1 LHNPAFDLLIQLI
14 GQVIAACKASTNR
27 KQENLTER
35 ITNRKKKMEETIKS
49 KVEAKIKKDDVF
61 QQEIEKAQ
69 IHLSEK
75 IKYLDGIS
83 KSKLHV
89 WLTK

>member
-1 LHNPAFDLLIQLI
+1 
-14 GQVIAACKASTNR
+14 
-27 KQENLTER
+27 
-35 ITNRKKKMEETIKS
+35 MEETIKS

-69 IHLSEK
+69 INLSEK

-83 KSKLHV
+83 RH
-89 WLTK
+89 

>member
-1 LHNPAFDLLIQLI
+1 
-14 GQVIAACKASTNR
+14 
-27 KQENLTER
+27 
-35 ITNRKKKMEETIKS
+35 MEETIKS